1 MKYLMFLVFLVCAS
15 ASAAVEPHEILQDQ
29 RLEQRA
35 RDISKGLRCP
45 VCQNETIDESSAEIA
60 ADLRV
65 LVRER
70 LSLGDS
76 DQEVADFVVARYG
89 EFVLLKPSVSG
100 SNLLL
105 WGMAP
110 LMLIIGLGF
119 GVVFVRRRGGQT
131 PNVQDPSLSD
141 AERSELEKLLKP

>member
-1 MKYLMFLVFLVCAS
+1 MKHLVFLVFLVCAS

-70 LSLGDS
+70 LSAGDS
-76 DQEVADFVVARYG
+76 DQEVVDFVVARYG

-119 GVVFVRRRGGQT
+119 GVGIVRRRGGQT

>member
-1 MKYLMFLVFLVCAS
+1 MKHLMFLVCLVCAS

-76 DQEVADFVVARYG
+76 DQEVVDFVVARYG

-110 LMLIIGLGF
+110 MMLIIGLGF
-119 GVVFVRRRGGQT
+119 GVVFVRRRGGQL
-131 PNVQDPSLSD
+131 PNLPDPSLSD

>member
-1 MKYLMFLVFLVCAS
+1 MFLVFLVCAS
-15 ASAAVEPHEILQDQ
+15 ASAAVEPREILQDQ

-70 LSLGDS
+70 LSAGDS
-76 DQEVADFVVARYG
+76 DQEVVDFVVARYG

-110 LMLIIGLGF
+110 LMLIIGLGC